1 MEIEAENI
9 SAQDANS
16 SFAFNSLNLPLN
28 GKLFNSFSLNQKCNY
43 GGGSLVAKLS
53 AVDAR
58 FALNRTRA
66 SWVRFPVT
74 ALKKNLA
81 VLPLTI
87 SLVESFPLGP
97 FLSCLGP
104 SPLKLELKT
113 CGAFGAEYVH
123 CSQL

>member
-1 MEIEAENI
+1 
-9 SAQDANS
+9 
-16 SFAFNSLNLPLN
+16 
-28 GKLFNSFSLNQKCNY
+28 
-43 GGGSLVAKLS
+43 
-53 AVDAR
+53 
-58 FALNRTRA
+58 
-66 SWVRFPVT
+66 
-74 ALKKNLA
+74 
-81 VLPLTI
+81 LTI